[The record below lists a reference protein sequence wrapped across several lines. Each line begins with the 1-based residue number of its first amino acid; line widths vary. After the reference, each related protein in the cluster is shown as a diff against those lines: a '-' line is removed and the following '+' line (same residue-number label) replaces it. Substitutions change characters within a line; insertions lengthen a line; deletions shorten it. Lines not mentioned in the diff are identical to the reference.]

1 MKRPFFAL
9 LALLSAL
16 VLVGCGTCK
25 TLTQPVMHTS
35 ADTIFLTNHRY
46 DSIFVSHDRT
56 TDYRRGSL
64 PTAHSS
70 LPTAHSSLPTAHS
83 SLPNESVP
91 SVFRAPI
98 PDTLFIHDRTVEYRY
113 RLLRDTVRISRVDSI
128 PVIKEVEVVREVRH
142 LPPWAKILNWMG
154 AAAFAFLLI
163 RFLRFL
169 LGRFI

>member
-46 DSIFVSHDRT
+46 DSIFTYQERT
-56 TDYRRGSL
+56 SDYHL
-64 PTAHSS
+64 NP
-70 LPTAHSSLPTAHS
+70 LNPLK
-83 SLPNESVP
+83 P
-91 SVFRAPI
+91 SET
-98 PDTLFIHDRTVEYRY
+98 DTLFIHDRTVEYRY

-128 PVIKEVEVVREVRH
+128 PVIREVEVVREVRH
-142 LPPWAKILNWMG
+142 LPPWAKILSWMG

-163 RFLRFL
+163 RFLRFF
-169 LGRFI
+169 LGRVI

>member
-1 MKRPFFAL
+1 MKRLFFAL

-46 DSIFVSHDRT
+46 DSIFTYQERT
-56 TDYRRGSL
+56 SDYRRGSL
-64 PTAHSS
+64 LTAHRSQ
-70 LPTAHSSLPTAHS
+70 LTAHC
-83 SLPNESVP
+83 SLPNEPVQSAESVP

-142 LPPWAKILNWMG
+142 LPPWAKILSWMG

-163 RFLRFL
+163 RSLRFL